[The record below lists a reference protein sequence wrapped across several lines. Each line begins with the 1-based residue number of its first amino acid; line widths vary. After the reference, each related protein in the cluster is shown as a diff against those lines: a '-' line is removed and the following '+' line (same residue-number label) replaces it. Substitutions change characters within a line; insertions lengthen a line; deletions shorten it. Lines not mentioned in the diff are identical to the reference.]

1 MEKILVREHRR
12 KDGSLLGEI
21 ALNRPSALNA
31 LDYDTASVLH
41 EALQSRLRRPEI
53 RLIFIHSLS
62 RKAFCS
68 GGDLKYLYHKMQGA
82 ANSKQD
88 PAEAVRPF
96 FEKEYPV
103 NYMLRTFP
111 KPVVVWGEGLVM
123 GGGMGLLSAASHPVV
138 TETSHLAMPEIKIG
152 FFPDVAAGLF
162 LNRFPLKIGL
172 YLGLTGASFN
182 CKEFLFL
189 NPKALCFRSRDKESF
204 FQFLLS
210 VPQNALEGSREKAG
224 GPSHGGPNLGGPQ
237 GGAALRSGLRHSDP
251 RRAESPH
258 DRPSSGGPSHG
269 GPNLGGPS
277 HGGPHHNRSSHS
289 EPDGRGGADDEA
301 TSGAHKE
308 LSDRLC
314 HSFSLPSES
323 EMPENRLKPLSSDIQ
338 KLLETEDI
346 REIDER
352 MKSLPSKG
360 PFWDKNK
367 KTFLKGA
374 PASLAVFCEQMQRA
388 RGKNLRE
395 IVKME
400 MTLALAFARRSD
412 FKEGI
417 RALLIDKTRDPKW
430 DPPSLPETE
439 DMPPYFN
446 PLPGGKEP
454 DRSWLAV

>member
-1 MEKILVREHRR
+1 MTTTDQRQTLVREHKR

-189 NPKALCFRSRDKESF
+189 NPKALCFRSRDKELF

-210 VPQNALEGSREKAG
+210 VPQNALEGSREKA
-224 GPSHGGPNLGGPQ
+224 
-237 GGAALRSGLRHSDP
+237 A
-251 RRAESPH
+251 
-258 DRPSSGGPSHG
+258 
-269 GPNLGGPS
+269 GPS